1 MRPHFYPVLL
11 ASLALLMLNAC
22 SRTMPPRFVAPAD
35 RPTLSAEQP
44 WPKNHFLVLAY
55 HDVEDAA
62 ADQRYL
68 AVRTSA
74 LNDQFAWLKEN
85 GYQPVSVDDVLI
97 AHAGGKPL
105 PPKAVLL
112 TFDDG
117 YSSFYRRV
125 YPLLQAYHWSAL
137 LSPVGH
143 WVSTPA
149 DKPVDFGGLITP
161 RDRFATWQQIGE
173 MSRSGLV
180 EIGAHTWDEHKGM
193 VSNPQGNSEPF
204 AVNRSYDKASSRY
217 ETGGHYR
224 QRVTEDV
231 SKITQKITAVTG
243 KPPRVW
249 VWPYGAAG
257 GEALS
262 IVKQHGYQMAM
273 TLNDGVASTDN
284 LDDVPRL
291 LIANNPSL
299 NSFAQRITQAQ
310 EKETIRVA
318 HVDLDY
324 VYDPDPVQ
332 QAKNLDK
339 LIQRIYDLGV
349 NTVFLQAFAD
359 PDGDGRVRELYFP
372 NRWLPVRADLFN
384 RVAWQ
389 ISTRTRASVYAW
401 MPVLSFDLDK
411 KLPRVEKVDL
421 KTGKT
426 QVDPQQY
433 QRLSPYSPE
442 ARKRIG
448 EIYQDLASHAAF
460 RGIVFHDDA
469 LLADDEDASPDA
481 LKAYQAAGFPAS
493 IAAIRKDP
501 ATFQR
506 WTRFKS
512 RTLIDFTEQLAA
524 KVKAIRGPQ
533 VKTARNIYAL
543 PVLQPESEAWFA
555 QNLDDFLKAYDW
567 VAPMAMPLM
576 EQVPLAESNA
586 WLDKLVQTVG
596 RHPGALKKTVFE
608 LQSRDWRKPE
618 ASGALSGKQLA
629 DWMKQLQMS
638 GAQSFG
644 YYPDDFLNNQP
655 ALQDV
660 RPEISST
667 WYPLP

>member
-1 MRPHFYPVLL
+1 MRAHFRPVLF
-11 ASLALLMLNAC
+11 ASVALLMLNAC
-22 SRTMPPRFVAPAD
+22 SQTPLPKFVAPAE
-35 RPTLSAEQP
+35 RPKLLAEQP

-55 HDVEDAA
+55 HDVQDDA

-85 GYQPVSVDDVLI
+85 GYHPVSVNDIFV

-112 TFDDG
+112 SFDDG

-125 YPLLQAYHWSAL
+125 YPLLQAYHWSGL
-137 LSPVGH
+137 LSPVGS
-143 WVSTPA
+143 WIDTPA
-149 DKPVDFGGLITP
+149 NKPVDFGGLMTP
-161 RDRFATWQQIGE
+161 RDRFATWQHIGE

-180 EIGAHTWDEHKGM
+180 EIGAHTYAEHEGE

-204 AVNRSYDKASSRY
+204 AVNRSYYKATGRY
-217 ETGGHYR
+217 ETGQHYR
-224 QRVTEDV
+224 QRVNEDV
-231 SKITQKITAVTG
+231 TKITQRITAATG
-243 KPPRVW
+243 KAPRVW

-262 IVKQHGYQMAM
+262 IAKQHGYQMAM

-284 LDDVPRL
+284 LDNVPRL
-291 LIANNPSL
+291 LIANNPSIS
-299 NSFAQRITQAQ
+299 SFAQRITQAQ

-324 VYDPDPVQ
+324 VYDPDPAQ

-411 KLPRVEKVDL
+411 KLPRVERVDL
-421 KTGKT
+421 KSGKT
-426 QVDPQQY
+426 GVDPKQY
-433 QRLSPYSPE
+433 QRLSPYSGE
-442 ARKRIG
+442 ARQRIT

-469 LLADDEDASPDA
+469 LLSDDEDASPAA

-493 IAAIRKDP
+493 IAEIRRDP
-501 ATFQR
+501 ATFHR

-512 RTLIDFTEQLAA
+512 RTLIDFTQQLTTA
-524 KVKAIRGPQ
+524 VKAIRGPQ
-533 VKTARNIYAL
+533 VKTARNMFAL
-543 PVLQPESEAWFA
+543 PILEPESEAWFA
-555 QNLDDFLKAYDW
+555 QNLDDFLHAYDW

-576 EQVPLAESNA
+576 EQIPLEHSNA

-596 RHPGALKKTVFE
+596 QHPGALNKSVFE
-608 LQSRDWRKPE
+608 LQSRDWRQPE
-618 ASGALSGKQLA
+618 QGGALSGKQLA

-638 GAQSFG
+638 GAKSYG

-655 ALQDV
+655 ELKDV

-667 WYPLP
+667 WYPLQ